1 MMRAMMGMMQ
11 NNPQLMRQA
20 LQAAPGFQGA
30 NLTDEQIAQVQ
41 ITTFFNL
48 ITFL

>member
-30 NLTDEQIAQVQ
+30 NLTDEQIAQV
-41 ITTFFNL
+41 
-48 ITFL
+48 